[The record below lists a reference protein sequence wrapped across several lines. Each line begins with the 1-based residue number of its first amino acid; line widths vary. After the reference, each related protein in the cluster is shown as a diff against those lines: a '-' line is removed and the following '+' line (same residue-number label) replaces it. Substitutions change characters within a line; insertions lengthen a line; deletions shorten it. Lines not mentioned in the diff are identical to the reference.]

1 MQKHLW
7 IWQHSDWPQ
16 FTCDTEKLL
25 SKLADL
31 NRLIGALEITSR
43 TLAREALLD
52 ARERVLTDD
61 ALETSAIE
69 GEILRRSSVRA
80 SIRKQL
86 GLPVSQDDSDRHTDA
101 LVAMLMDARKSADS
115 PLTEEK
121 LFAWHA
127 ALFPTGYSGL
137 HKIHVGEYRGHEQMQ
152 IVSGPVGKEKVHYI
166 APPGNQIDCDM
177 KLLLTFVNAAPETDP
192 LLKAGIAHLWFIMI
206 HPFDDGNGRIARA
219 LTDYILSGNYPHM
232 MQIVSFS
239 KHISLDKKGY
249 YHTLEEAG
257 KGCLDITAWLFWFLD
272 TLANAMHES
281 NWIIDRIMQKVLF
294 WQKHEYAPFND
305 RQHKVINRLLD
316 SGEKFEGGMT
326 TRKYAGMT
334 KCSKVTASRD
344 LADLE
349 KKNILQKCQGGG
361 RSTSYEISKK

>member
-1 MQKHLW
+1 
-7 IWQHSDWPQ
+7 
-16 FTCDTEKLL
+16 LL
-25 SKLADL
+25 LPRLGVL

-43 TLAREALLD
+43 TIAGEALLD

-69 GEILRRSSVRA
+69 GEILQRSSVRA
-80 SIRKQL
+80 SIRKRL
-86 GLPVSQDDSDRHTDA
+86 GLPINQDDSNRHTDG
-101 LVAMLMDARKSADS
+101 LVAMLMDARQSADL
-115 PLTEEK
+115 PLTEKK

-137 HKIHVGEYRGHEQMQ
+137 HKIRVGEYRGHEQMQ
-152 IVSGPVGKEKVHYI
+152 IVSGPIEKEKIHYI
-166 APPGNQIDCDM
+166 APPRNQIDCDM
-177 KLLLTFVNAAPETDP
+177 KLLLTFVNDVTETDP
-192 LLKAGIAHLWFIMI
+192 LIKAGIVHFWFIMI

-219 LTDYILSGNYPHM
+219 LTDYILTGNYLHM

-239 KHISLDKKGY
+239 KQISLDKKGY
-249 YHTLEEAG
+249 YHTLEQAG
-257 KGCLDITAWLFWFLD
+257 KSGLDITAWLFWFLN
-272 TLANAMHES
+272 TFANAMNES
-281 NWIIDRIMQKVLF
+281 NWVIDQIMKKVLF
-294 WQKHEYAPFND
+294 WQKHKDTPLND
-305 RQHKVINRLLD
+305 RQHKVLNRLLD

-349 KKNILQKCQGGG
+349 KKNILQNRQGGG
-361 RSTSYEISKK
+361 RSTSYEIKHIL